1 MKKKSTKAPLNSELK
16 GKQNCIKFLRKQV
29 EKGTQKKLYEL
40 KEEYSEENLFY
51 IALKHVTTTK
61 KAICKAL
68 ELGVDN
74 ACRYKRNLEKE
85 GLLVQS
91 MDEVR
96 CPYTKNLAHSLTTNP
111 ANFEDIRKTNQ
122 LKLF

>member
-1 MKKKSTKAPLNSELK
+1 MKDKSTHAPLNSELK
-16 GKQNCIKFLRKQV
+16 DKENCLKFIKKEV
-29 EKGTQKKLYEL
+29 EKGTQKKLAEL
-40 KEEYSEENLFY
+40 KEEHSEENLFY

-68 ELGVDN
+68 DIGIDN
-74 ACRYKRNLEKE
+74 ACWYKRDLEKE

-96 CPYTKNLAHSLTTNP
+96 CPYTKNLAHNLTTNP